1 MDSIQIKRILKKKKK
16 ILSLVNHISSMD
28 ETIIKFS
35 GDRSDLFFK
44 NIEFAFE
51 NALSG
56 RTQLNEKILQMEGLS
71 GRKFRIFLNNLIKVF
86 SKPKYLEIG
95 SWLGSTLCSASFK
108 NKLEVTCIDNWSQN
122 FLLNVNPKE
131 EFKKNVKEN
140 ITSNVKISVIEE
152 NFRKVKFSNS
162 DNFNIFFYDGPHHYE
177 DHYDAIKLVLPALS
191 KKFILIVDDWNWSQ
205 VRKGTLNAIK
215 DTNINIISQLD
226 IRTTKDDSSSL
237 ITGKYS
243 EWHQGCSFFVLNK

>member
-1 MDSIQIKRILKKKKK
+1 M
-16 ILSLVNHISSMD
+16 LSFISPNAFDVAIARALQTVGFNSRPTF
-28 ETIIKFS
+28 E
-35 GDRSDLFFK
+35 RSPF
-44 NIEFAFE
+44 
-51 NALSG
+51 
-56 RTQLNEKILQMEGLS
+56 
-71 GRKFRIFLNNLIKVF
+71 
-86 SKPKYLEIG
+86 
-95 SWLGSTLCSASFK
+95 
-108 NKLEVTCIDNWSQN
+108 
-122 FLLNVNPKE
+122 
-131 EFKKNVKEN
+131 
-140 ITSNVKISVIEE
+140 TSNVKISVIEE